1 MAIYRKINTTFWSDP
16 FICDLPSD
24 KKLFYLYLLTN
35 ERTKQCGIYDISKR
49 QIQFDLGLNTKQV
62 TDNIDFFQKKGKLM
76 FSDTTNEI
84 ALKNW
89 VRFNGSTSPKVVKC
103 VESELKLV
111 KNRVLIEYIN
121 SIHTAS
127 QQTQAPTEEETQ
139 KETEEEVKK
148 KFIPPSILEVEVY
161 FFENGYRKEIGKK
174 AHQYYDV
181 ADWSDSKGNKVKNW
195 KQKMNSVWFKDEH
208 KIKPNLAG
216 SNGITMASPIL

>member
-49 QIQFDLGLNTKQV
+49 QISFDLGLNNKQV
-62 TDNIDFFQKKGKLM
+62 TDNINFFESKGKLM

-111 KNRVLIEYIN
+111 KNRVLIQYIN
-121 SIHTAS
+121 SIDTAS

-139 KETEEEVKK
+139 EQTPTENNIEERKLKFASTLKPFLVKYGKEVLNEFYAYWTEPNASNT
-148 KFIPPSILEVEVY
+148 KF
-161 FFENGYRKEIGKK
+161 RKELEKAWDVERRLSTWAKNDKNFKPKTEPKK
-174 AHQYYDV
+174 
-181 ADWSDSKGNKVKNW
+181 SLG
-195 KQKMNSVWFKDEH
+195 
-208 KIKPNLAG
+208 L
-216 SNGITMASPIL
+216 